1 MSEPITVYYDG
12 LCGLCSKEI
21 NHYRKIA
28 PAGRFDWADIATDA
42 TRCSELGVSQA
53 RALEVIH
60 VRDSDGTVYTGVAA
74 FAVMWEALPRW
85 GWLAVVARLPLMRQF
100 AEWLYRQFARWRFNR
115 LGHCQLAAADERRS
129 DGA

>member
-1 MSEPITVYYDG
+1 MSNLITVYYDG

-28 PAGRFDWADIATDA
+28 PAGVFDWADIATDA
-42 TRCSELGVSQA
+42 SRCTELGVSQA

-60 VRDSDGTVYTGVAA
+60 VRASDGAIHTGVASFVA
-74 FAVMWEALPRW
+74 MWRALPRR
-85 GWLAVVARLPLMRQF
+85 GWLAVVVGLPVVSYL
-100 AEWLYRQFARWRFNR
+100 AERVYQLFARWRFKR
-115 LGHCQLAAADERRS
+115 LGHCQLAAAAET